1 MVEMEVN
8 MPSRCDFYSD
18 EEYEYAV
25 QMEIEAY
32 REQLEYEEE
41 FAKYCEEEYMKEN
54 LKTQE
59 RQNEIY

>member
-1 MVEMEVN
+1 

-32 REQLEYEEE
+32 REQLAYEEE
-41 FAKYCEEEYMKEN
+41 FAKYCEEEYVKE
-54 LKTQE
+54 LSKEKQ
-59 RQNEIY
+59 Q

>member
-41 FAKYCEEEYMKEN
+41 FAKYCEEEYIKE
-54 LKTQE
+54 QE
-59 RQNEIY
+59 LF